1 MAEWDDDER
10 NTKVLFRWDRPP
22 SPELSL
28 GDILRDLHTADTKY
42 DDDQHDPMPCN
53 EEELCEDHEYE
64 EEELC
69 EYDQHN
75 LMPSN
80 EDDDGDAQGAEAVS
94 RGQSRGRPSFLWLVI
109 ANHILLC

>member
-28 GDILRDLHTADTKY
+28 GDILRDLHTADKEY
-42 DDDQHDPMPCN
+42 DDQHDPMPYN

-64 EEELC
+64 EEEIC

-75 LMPSN
+75 LMPNN
-80 EDDDGDAQGAEAVS
+80 EDDDGDDPVPCNDDERNV
-94 RGQSRGRPSFLWLVI
+94 
-109 ANHILLC
+109 HIDDGVHNKYWYT